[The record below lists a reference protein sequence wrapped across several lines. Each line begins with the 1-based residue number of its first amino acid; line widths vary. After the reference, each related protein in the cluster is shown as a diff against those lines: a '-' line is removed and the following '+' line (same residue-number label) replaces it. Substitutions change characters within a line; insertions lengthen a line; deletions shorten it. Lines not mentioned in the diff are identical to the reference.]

1 MRKMIHSTKDN
12 SRGNL
17 FMRKSYE
24 EFLHR
29 LSQYRL
35 YLNMTQEDI
44 GSVLGITQSQ
54 FSKMELG
61 KTIVLYKSLKCLMK
75 EGWDID
81 FLMTGKEF
89 VRKESELVSLIKNAE
104 EEHKP
109 ELLYAV
115 AWLLEQGIFRNNSDL
130 SFETRCE
137 LEVLKIRATG
147 CHSESVLYE
156 VRKIF
161 GISQVPMAEKLGV
174 NIKKYRMLE
183 KRKSDPDAELLIR
196 IYEVTGCKPSLLIDL
211 GNVDNVIIDDLWQQ
225 IEYSAQ
231 KKILMLSKQILWF
244 LKT

>member
-1 MRKMIHSTKDN
+1 MR
-12 SRGNL
+12 R
-17 FMRKSYE
+17 SYE

-35 YLNMTQEDI
+35 YLNMTQEEI

-61 KTIVLYKSLKCLMK
+61 KTIVPYRSLKCLMK

-89 VRKESELVSLIKNAE
+89 GRNESELTSLIKNAE
-104 EEHKP
+104 EEHRP

-115 AWLLEQGIFRNNSDL
+115 AWLLEQGIFRNNADIC
-130 SFETRCE
+130 FETKCE
-137 LEVLKIRATG
+137 LEILKIRANGNHT
-147 CHSESVLYE
+147 ESVLYE
-156 VRKIF
+156 IRKIA
-161 GISQVPMAEKLGV
+161 GISQIPMAEKLGV

-183 KRKSDPDAELLIR
+183 KNKADPDAELLLR

-225 IEYSAQ
+225 IEYTAQ
-231 KKILMLSKQILWF
+231 KKILMLSEQILWF
-244 LKT
+244 LKM

>member
-1 MRKMIHSTKDN
+1 MLFRSKDN

-17 FMRKSYE
+17 FMRRSYE

-35 YLNMTQEDI
+35 YLNMTQEEI

-61 KTIVLYKSLKCLMK
+61 KTIVPYKSLKSLMK

-89 VRKESELVSLIKNAE
+89 GRKESELAVLIKNAE
-104 EEHKP
+104 DEHRP

-115 AWLLEQGIFRNNSDL
+115 AWLLEQGIYRNNSDI
-130 SFETRCE
+130 SFETKCE
-137 LEVLKIRATG
+137 LEVLKIRAG
-147 CHSESVLYE
+147 GYHPESVLYE
-156 VRKIF
+156 IRKIA
-161 GISQVPMAEKLGV
+161 GIAQIPMAEKLGV

-183 KRKSDPDAELLIR
+183 KRKADPDAELLLR

-231 KKILMLSKQILWF
+231 KKILMLSEQILWF
-244 LKT
+244 LKM